1 MLQHRVRFAYLLR
14 DVREIAAEHL
24 AAHADGTTARHL
36 LLDGELGGVVA
47 GLEHWRTDD
56 VVACTHT
63 KKYNVEKHIQNMW
76 RWSSK

>member
-36 LLDGELGGVVA
+36 LLNGELG
-47 GLEHWRTDD
+47 ERMMSWR
-56 VVACTHT
+56 AHTHT
-63 KKYNVEKHIQNMW
+63 QKNIM
-76 RWSSK
+76 